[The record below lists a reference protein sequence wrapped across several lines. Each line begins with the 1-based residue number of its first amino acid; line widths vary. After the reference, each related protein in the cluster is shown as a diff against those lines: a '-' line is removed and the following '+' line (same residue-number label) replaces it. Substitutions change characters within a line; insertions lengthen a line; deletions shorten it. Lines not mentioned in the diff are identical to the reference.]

1 MTASE
6 TESAARR
13 DPVTIARG
21 LIRCPS
27 VTPDAGAALDL
38 VQDTLAAA
46 GFACH
51 RLPFSEAGTPEVDN
65 LYARIGTGHPNICFA
80 GHVDV
85 VPPGDEGA
93 WAHSPFSGVLEDGV
107 LWGRGAVDMKGGLAC
122 MMAAALD
129 FLAARGGDPGGAIS
143 FLVTGDEEGPAIN
156 GTRKVL
162 EWMARAGERPD
173 HCVLGE
179 PTNADAIGE
188 TIKIGR
194 RGSLNATLTITGT
207 QGHVAYPH
215 LANNPIRGLARVL
228 AWLCERRLDAGTAHF
243 LPSNLEI
250 TSVETNNSA
259 DNVIPAHV
267 SAAFNIRFNDTF
279 TPASLQEHIRA
290 GIAKALDGTGL
301 EHELSFHVSGDCFLT
316 EPGPWVEALAA
327 SVTEVTGRTPAYD
340 TGGGTSDARF
350 IKDTCPVVE
359 FGLTYA
365 LIHKVDE
372 RVAVDDLRKLT
383 AIYRRFLERYFAP

>member
-1 MTASE
+1 MSPSE
-6 TESAARR
+6 TESASRH
-13 DPVTIARG
+13 DPVAIARDM
-21 LIRCPS
+21 IRCPS
-27 VTPDAGAALDL
+27 VTPDAGAALD
-38 VQDTLAAA
+38 VVAQMLAGA

-51 RLPFSEAGTPEVDN
+51 RLPFSAPGTPEVDN
-65 LYARIGTGHPNICFA
+65 LYARVGQGHPHLCFA

-85 VPPGDEGA
+85 VPPGDKCA
-93 WAHSPFSGVLEDGV
+93 WTHPPFSGVLEDGV

-129 FLAARGGDPGGAIS
+129 FLAARDGAPRGAIS

-162 EWMARAGERPD
+162 EWMAGAGERPD

-179 PTNADAIGE
+179 PTNADVIGE

-194 RGSLNATLTITGT
+194 RGSLNATATITGT

-228 AWLCERRLDAGTAHF
+228 TRLCEQRLDEGTAHF

-259 DNVIPAHV
+259 DNVIPARV

-290 GIAKALDGTGL
+290 EIAEAMEGTGL
-301 EHELSFHVSGDCFLT
+301 EHELSFKVSGDCFLT

-350 IKDTCPVVE
+350 IKDTCPVME
-359 FGLTYA
+359 FGLTYG

-372 RVAVDDLRKLT
+372 RVAVDDLRTLT
-383 AIYRRFLERYFAP
+383 AICRRFLDRYFA